1 MAFLNSR
8 DNALTRYS
16 HAISL
21 ALFPALFLA
30 ALEGHPYQG
39 DMHMVFFAYLAISA
53 AWTDEGSILIA
64 AGVIAIHHL
73 VLNFIAPAL
82 VFAGGADLPRVILHA
97 VVVIAQTISLTYGVF
112 RLKSLLLA
120 QETLQTKTAEAL
132 AEKEHLAVEHLKAV
146 QSVDAHRQTLV
157 EAIQGFE
164 SAIAGRLHAVEG
176 EAASTRQ
183 TAERLQAKPRRRC
196 ATRWMPPAWPCNHAR
211 TSVRSPP

>member
-1 MAFLNSR
+1 
-8 DNALTRYS
+8 
-16 HAISL
+16 
-21 ALFPALFLA
+21 
-30 ALEGHPYQG
+30 
-39 DMHMVFFAYLAISA
+39 MHMVFFAYLAISA

-146 QSVDAHRQTLV
+146 QSVDAHVR
-157 EAIQGFE
+157 
-164 SAIAGRLHAVEG
+164 RLLK
-176 EAASTRQ
+176 RF
-183 TAERLQAKPRRRC
+183 RF
-196 ATRWMPPAWPCNHAR
+196 
-211 TSVRSPP
+211 